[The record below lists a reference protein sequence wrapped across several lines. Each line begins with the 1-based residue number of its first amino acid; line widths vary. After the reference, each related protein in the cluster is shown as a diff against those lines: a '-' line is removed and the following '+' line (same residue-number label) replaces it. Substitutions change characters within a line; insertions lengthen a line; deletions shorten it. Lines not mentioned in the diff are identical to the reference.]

1 VAVELDVGQARLLP
15 VHEAE
20 AISDTPDR
28 ELRILCDHDLL
39 SVTWTRHAAGERG
52 AEPHVHLHHV
62 DAFYVLGGEL
72 ALQVGPELDRVT
84 ASAGTLIM
92 VPPGV
97 VHGFDNDGPGEL
109 RFLNFHAP
117 GCGFADYLRG
127 RGEFDQHPP
136 PPDGGRPAS
145 GAVRGPGEGEL
156 LELGPNTLLMKAQ
169 VGDGDG
175 TFYLGELMLR
185 EFPGPVPHFH
195 ERLLDSF
202 FVLDGTLTL
211 RLGDETVEAPAGSYA
226 VAPPGAVHTF
236 SSPGGETVRAL
247 NIMAP
252 GGFEQYLKEAAAT
265 GASDPAELAAI
276 AVRYDFKPV

>member
-1 VAVELDVGQARLLP
+1 VELDVGQARLLP

-136 PPDGGRPAS
+136 PPDGGRPATDAIVTPIDGGERFRREDRTITILAALPEIS
-145 GAVRGPGEGEL
+145 ALRVEADPEWPGIPTHDHGD
-156 LELGPNTLLMKAQ
+156 Q
-169 VGDGDG
+169 VD
-175 TFYLGELMLR
+175 T
-185 EFPGPVPHFH
+185 
-195 ERLLDSF
+195 F
-202 FVLDGTLTL
+202 FVLEGEAGLVQGEEVVRAAPGSFYAATPGTRHGFVNDGRRLTL
-211 RLGDETVEAPAGSYA
+211 LNVHGPDAG
-226 VAPPGAVHTF
+226 F
-236 SSPGGETVRAL
+236 
-247 NIMAP
+247 
-252 GGFEQYLKEAAAT
+252 
-265 GASDPAELAAI
+265 AE
-276 AVRYDFKPV
+276 AVRRQ